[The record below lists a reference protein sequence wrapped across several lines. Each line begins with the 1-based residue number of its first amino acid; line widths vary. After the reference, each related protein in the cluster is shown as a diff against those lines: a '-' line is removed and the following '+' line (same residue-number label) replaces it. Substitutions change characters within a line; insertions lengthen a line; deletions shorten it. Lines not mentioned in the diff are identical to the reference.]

1 MQVGSSHLMFRFS
14 FYVYLFMLNRFIT
27 NIISLTF
34 SSLLF
39 IGSAESQDFTWP
51 PQKQMALS
59 LSFDDARESQVTI
72 GTPLLDSL
80 GVQVTFYVFPT
91 PLKKQLDGWKAA
103 IKSGH
108 EIANH
113 SLTHPCSINF
123 AWSRKN
129 ALEEMDLKQ
138 IEQQLIESKKQ
149 IKEILGVE
157 TIHYA
162 YPCGLTYV
170 GKGTTTMSYV
180 PLVAKYF
187 QTGRDW
193 MSEAANDPMYCNF
206 DQLTC
211 ISMDGKSFEE
221 LLPIIEEAKKNKQW
235 LILGGHEINTE
246 GNQTSKTETIKKLV
260 IYAQNPRN
268 GIWIDPVGKIADY
281 IKQNRK

>member
-1 MQVGSSHLMFRFS
+1 MINSPSLKF
-14 FYVYLFMLNRFIT
+14 FIPVFLLA
-27 NIISLTF
+27 IINELT
-34 SSLLF
+34 
-39 IGSAESQDFTWP
+39 AQDFTWP
-51 PQKQMALS
+51 KDKKMALS

-80 GVQVTFYVFPT
+80 GVKATFYVFPG
-91 PLKKQLDGWKAA
+91 PLSKQLDGWRDAVKY
-103 IKSGH
+103 GH

-113 SLTHPCSINF
+113 SLTHPCSENF
-123 AWSRKN
+123 AWARKN
-129 ALEEMDLKQ
+129 ALENMSLKEM
-138 IEQQLIESKKQ
+138 EQQLIESNKQ

-157 TIHYA
+157 PMHYA

-170 GKGTTTMSYV
+170 GRGVKTKSYV

-193 MSEAANDPMYCNF
+193 MGEAPNDPLHCNF

-221 LLPIIEEAKKNKQW
+221 LLSIIEEAKKSKQW
-235 LILGGHEINTE
+235 LILGGHEINKE
-246 GNQTSKTETIKKLV
+246 GNQTSRTETIRKLV
-260 IYAQNPRN
+260 AFAKDPIN

-281 IKQNRK
+281 IKNFRD

>member
-1 MQVGSSHLMFRFS
+1 MINSPSLKFS
-14 FYVYLFMLNRFIT
+14 IPVFLLA
-27 NIISLTF
+27 IINELT
-34 SSLLF
+34 
-39 IGSAESQDFTWP
+39 AQDFTWP
-51 PQKQMALS
+51 KNKQMALS

-80 GVQVTFYVFPT
+80 DIKVTFYVFPG
-91 PLKKQLDGWKAA
+91 PLQKQLTGWRAA
-103 IKSGH
+103 VKNGH

-113 SLTHPCSINF
+113 SLTHPCSENF
-123 AWSRKN
+123 AWARKN
-129 ALEEMDLKQ
+129 ALENMSLKQ
-138 IEQQLIESKKQ
+138 MEQQLLDSNKQ

-157 TIHYA
+157 PMHYA

-170 GKGTTTMSYV
+170 GRGVKTKSYV

-193 MSEAANDPMYCNF
+193 MGEAPNDPMHCNF

-235 LILGGHEINTE
+235 LILGGHEINTT
-246 GNQTSKTETIKKLV
+246 GNQTSITDTIKKLAM
-260 IYAQNPRN
+260 YAKDPNN
-268 GIWIDPVGKIADY
+268 GIWLDPVGTIADY
-281 IKQNRK
+281 IKKIRD

>member
-1 MQVGSSHLMFRFS
+1 MKI
-14 FYVYLFMLNRFIT
+14 IT
-27 NIISLTF
+27 LHFLLIIANTA
-34 SSLLF
+34 
-39 IGSAESQDFTWP
+39 IAQDFTWP
-51 PQKQMALS
+51 KNKQMALS

-80 GVQVTFYVFPT
+80 DIKVTFYVFPG
-91 PLKKQLDGWKAA
+91 PLQKQLTGWRAA
-103 IKSGH
+103 VKNGH

-113 SLTHPCSINF
+113 SLTHPCSENF
-123 AWSRKN
+123 AWARKN
-129 ALEEMDLKQ
+129 ALENMSLKQ
-138 IEQQLIESKKQ
+138 IEQQLIESNKQ

-157 TIHYA
+157 PMHYA

-170 GKGTTTMSYV
+170 GRGVKTKSYV

-193 MSEAANDPMYCNF
+193 MGEAPNDPMHCNF

-235 LILGGHEINTE
+235 LILGGHEINTS
-246 GNQTSKTETIKKLV
+246 GNQTSRTDTIKKLAT
-260 IYAQNPRN
+260 YAKDPSN
-268 GIWIDPVGKIADY
+268 GIWLDPVGTIADY
-281 IKQNRK
+281 VKQNRK

>member
-1 MQVGSSHLMFRFS
+1 MINSRSLKF
-14 FYVYLFMLNRFIT
+14 FIPVFLIA
-27 NIISLTF
+27 IINELT
-34 SSLLF
+34 
-39 IGSAESQDFTWP
+39 AQDFTWP
-51 PQKQMALS
+51 KNKQMALS

-80 GVQVTFYVFPT
+80 DIKVTFYVFPG
-91 PLKKQLDGWKAA
+91 PLQKQLTGWRAA
-103 IKSGH
+103 VKNGH

-113 SLTHPCSINF
+113 SLTHPCSENF
-123 AWSRKN
+123 AWARKN
-129 ALEEMDLKQ
+129 ALENMSLKQ
-138 IEQQLIESKKQ
+138 MEQQLIESNKQ

-157 TIHYA
+157 PKHYA

-170 GKGTTTMSYV
+170 GRGVKTKSYV

-193 MSEAANDPMYCNF
+193 MGEAPNDPMHCNF

-235 LILGGHEINTE
+235 LILGGHEINTS
-246 GNQTSKTETIKKLV
+246 GNQTSRTDTIKKLAM
-260 IYAQNPRN
+260 YAKDPNN
-268 GIWIDPVGKIADY
+268 GIWLDPVGTIADY
-281 IKQNRK
+281 IKKIRD